1 MSENEEKIVVENVAE
16 NVENRLDLIT
26 TAVKFLKNPKVA
38 QTAEYAKREFLLK
51 KGLTDSEIKSA
62 FEQVSTFLKANPSV
76 DTSFSAANLV
86 PSTQMIHY
94 NAQQAE
100 IKPNMISI
108 LIKWIRNFL
117 LAGCLA
123 FTAYKLIIKV
133 SQTKIAYNF

>member
-38 QTAEYAKREFLLK
+38 QTAESAKREFLLK

-76 DTSFSAANLV
+76 DTSVSAANLG
-86 PSTQMIHY
+86 PSTHMTHF

-100 IKPNMISI
+100 IKPNMIFI

-133 SQTKIAYNF
+133 SQTKIAYDF